1 MNLVAAAQRVAAW
14 ALVAATA
21 ASAQPCE
28 PGWHSVGG
36 GTSHEVG
43 VLALYPEHGRQTLF
57 AGGGFGWAGGLFTGT
72 VARWDGF
79 NWSNVGNVI
88 FDRRI
93 EAMIVY
99 DDGSGPALYVG
110 GSLRPVPGFE
120 SRGVA
125 RWNGTSWS
133 AVGSGLTPLDYGP
146 VTFATFDHGTG
157 PALYAGGMFAVPG
170 VPPTGRHDLAR
181 WDGTSWSPVG
191 APNDLVW
198 GLTVFDDGSGP
209 ALWVAGGF
217 TVIGGVQARHAAS
230 WNGTTWLPRHGN
242 RDIRFARS
250 FGAFE
255 NRLYISAIIGVAGFP
270 RELFARWA
278 GSDWEI
284 VGLLDGSSPAA
295 AGMDVWDDGTG
306 LALYVTGRFT
316 GINGVVSPNLARFDG
331 ENWSA
336 VANGYP
342 TTTGTTVVALGTTSA
357 PLGPALY
364 IGGYMA
370 TTPPG
375 LRHIGRYTS
384 YASRE

>member
-1 MNLVAAAQRVAAW
+1 
-14 ALVAATA
+14 
-21 ASAQPCE
+21 
-28 PGWHSVGG
+28 
-36 GTSHEVG
+36 
-43 VLALYPEHGRQTLF
+43 
-57 AGGGFGWAGGLFTGT
+57 
-72 VARWDGF
+72 
-79 NWSNVGNVI
+79 
-88 FDRRI
+88 
-93 EAMIVY
+93 
-99 DDGSGPALYVG
+99 
-110 GSLRPVPGFE
+110 
-120 SRGVA
+120 
-125 RWNGTSWS
+125 
-133 AVGSGLTPLDYGP
+133 
-146 VTFATFDHGTG
+146 
-157 PALYAGGMFAVPG
+157 
-170 VPPTGRHDLAR
+170 
-181 WDGTSWSPVG
+181 VG

-384 YASRE
+384 CIFPEPCYPNCDASTTPPILNVEDFTCFITEFASALALPPQQQLDHYANCDQSTTPPVLNVQDFTCFINRFAQGCP